1 MAERQNQI
9 SSNSSLEGLQ
19 MPTAREQE
27 SILICTQ
34 CGHIN
39 PATNKFCGNCGN
51 GLVSIFD
58 APPSKTVDNRKVVD
72 SGVISMPDL
81 TTPPVDPTPAP
92 PVQPPVTAE
101 ESVPRPRV
109 V

>member
-19 MPTAREQE
+19 MQTAREQE

-72 SGVISMPDL
+72 PGIVAMPDL
-81 TTPPVDPTPAP
+81 TTPPPAAKPEP
-92 PVQPPVTAE
+92 PST
-101 ESVPRPRV
+101 RPSGGPA
-109 V
+109 